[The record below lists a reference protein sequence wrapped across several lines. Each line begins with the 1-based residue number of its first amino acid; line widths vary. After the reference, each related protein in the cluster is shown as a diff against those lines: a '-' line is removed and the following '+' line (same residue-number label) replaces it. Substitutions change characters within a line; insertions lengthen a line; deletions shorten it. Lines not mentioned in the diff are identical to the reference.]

1 MILGVVTTGTTFLV
15 VLVRGTVILESTFLL
30 CKLILVEVGTAV
42 SITSAGADL
51 EETVALALTKFRKNK
66 NNAIVKP

>member
-30 CKLILVEVGTAV
+30 GKLILVEVGTAV

-51 EETVALALTKFRKNK
+51 
-66 NNAIVKP
+66 

>member
-15 VLVRGTVILESTFLL
+15 VLVRGTVILESTFFLG
-30 CKLILVEVGTAV
+30 KLILVEVGTAV
-42 SITSAGADL
+42 YITSAGADL